1 MHSILERE
9 YKMAR
14 MWVKPKGRSAVL
26 VDEEQAEMIIKQNY
40 ELRNPKKEVKKKVI
54 KKKVKEEIKDGN
66 N

>member
-1 MHSILERE
+1 
-9 YKMAR
+9 